1 MAKRKL
7 VAASVPQL
15 SQTVREITSERAGS
29 MSEAERKDLHELLQ
43 VTAAALSTDESRKA
57 DAVKSAEAQR
67 VAKRQRVAAAS
78 KDAGA
83 RLNLGALQCLK
94 GDVAAKCIAFLR
106 AEDFRSL
113 AQIKCD
119 EVSAGVLRSGVAMA
133 CDAIA
138 PYASPPQL
146 TLGTCG
152 WEPLAVLEDAMARAD
167 SFYASQPRRPWARLL
182 RVRAR
187 SSLVVGGV
195 LPAPNPAFESDDEGP
210 IQDCQTFHLDIASY
224 CGLDDCP
231 VTAPSPRCER
241 DATRTKTQKKD
252 AGNAPGPPTCAARGP
267 WRRARSATTR
277 RRRRARA
284 CAPPR
289 ACVEINASKGHEK
302 QHHAG
307 KRTSGSGRAPPRR
320 SSS

>member
-1 MAKRKL
+1 MGAWR
-7 VAASVPQL
+7 
-15 SQTVREITSERAGS
+15 T
-29 MSEAERKDLHELLQ
+29 
-43 VTAAALSTDESRKA
+43 TAARATA
-57 DAVKSAEAQR
+57 
-67 VAKRQRVAAAS
+67 
-78 KDAGA
+78 KDAENVPRSARGAPSGPRPAATCGRTTGA
-83 RLNLGALQCLK
+83 RC
-94 GDVAAKCIAFLR
+94 R
-106 AEDFRSL
+106 ARPVPAS
-113 AQIKCD
+113 
-119 EVSAGVLRSGVAMA
+119 MA
-133 CDAIA
+133 CCAR
-138 PYASPPQL
+138 PP
-146 TLGTCG
+146 
-152 WEPLAVLEDAMARAD
+152 R
-167 SFYASQPRRPWARLL
+167 

-195 LPAPNPAFESDDEGP
+195 LPAPNPAFVSDDEGP
-210 IQDCQTFHLDIASY
+210 IQECQTFHLDIASY
-224 CGLDDCP
+224 CGLDGCP

-241 DATRTKTQKKD
+241 DATRTKTQKQKKD

-289 ACVEINASKGHEK
+289 ACVEINASKGHEE